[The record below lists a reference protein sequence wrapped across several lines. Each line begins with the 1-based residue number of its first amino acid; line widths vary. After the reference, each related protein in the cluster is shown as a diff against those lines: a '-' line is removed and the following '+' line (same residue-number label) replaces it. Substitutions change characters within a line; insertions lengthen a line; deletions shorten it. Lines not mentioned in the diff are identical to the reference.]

1 MIIGLTGGIGS
12 GKSAA
17 ANFFQNEGVTVIDA
31 DQLAREVIN
40 PNSQGF
46 QSVVDYFGSRI
57 IGEDGSIDRAQL
69 REEIFDDQDKKKALE
84 SITHPLVRDLMSK
97 RIVSSTSPY
106 LIIMVPLIFETNSM
120 SAYNRILVIDCDATL
135 QMKRASLRD
144 NNSSEQIQKIL
155 DSQCSRS
162 ERLSIA
168 NDVIPNNDS
177 LENLK
182 TRSLAMHKF
191 YLELCKK

>member
-17 ANFFQNEGVTVIDA
+17 ANFFHSEGVTVLDA
-31 DQLAREVIN
+31 DQLAREVIEQN
-40 PNSQGF
+40 TPGF
-46 QSVVDYFGSRI
+46 QSIVDYFGSDI
-57 IGEDGSIDRAQL
+57 IGEDGSIDRAKL
-69 REEIFDDQDKKKALE
+69 RQEIFDDKEKKKTIE
-84 SITHPLVRDLMSK
+84 SITHPLVRDLMAE
-97 RIVSSTSPY
+97 RIAASTSPY
-106 LIIMVPLIFETNSM
+106 SIIMVPLIFETNSM
-120 SAYNRILVIDCDATL
+120 SAYNRILVIDCDTKLQLERAT
-135 QMKRASLRD
+135 LRD

-155 DSQCSRS
+155 DSQCSRT

-191 YLELCKK
+191 YLGLFKK

>member
-17 ANFFQNEGVTVIDA
+17 ANFFHSEGVTVLDA
-31 DQLAREVIN
+31 DQLAREVIEQN
-40 PNSQGF
+40 TPGF
-46 QSVVDYFGSRI
+46 QSIVDYFGSDI
-57 IGEDGSIDRAQL
+57 IGEDGYIDRAKL
-69 REEIFDDQDKKKALE
+69 RQEIFDDKEKKKAIE
-84 SITHPLVRDLMSK
+84 SIIHPLVRDLMAE
-97 RIVSSTSPY
+97 RIAASTSPY
-106 LIIMVPLIFETNSM
+106 SIIMVPLIFETNSM
-120 SAYNRILVIDCDATL
+120 SAYNRILVIDCDTKLQLERAT
-135 QMKRASLRD
+135 LRD

-155 DSQCSRS
+155 DSQCSRT

-168 NDVIPNNDS
+168 NDVIPNNDT

-191 YLELCKK
+191 YLGLCKK

>member
-17 ANFFQNEGVTVIDA
+17 ANFFHSEGVTVLDA
-31 DQLAREVIN
+31 DQLAREVIEQN
-40 PNSQGF
+40 TPGF
-46 QSVVDYFGSRI
+46 QSIVDYFGSDI
-57 IGEDGSIDRAQL
+57 IGEDGSIDRAKL
-69 REEIFDDQDKKKALE
+69 RQEIFDDKEKKKAIE
-84 SITHPLVRDLMSK
+84 SITHPLVRDLMAE
-97 RIVSSTSPY
+97 RIAASTSPY
-106 LIIMVPLIFETNSM
+106 SIIMVPLIFETNSM
-120 SAYNRILVIDCDATL
+120 SAYNRILVIDCDTKLQLERAT
-135 QMKRASLRD
+135 LRD

-155 DSQCSRS
+155 DSQCSRA

-168 NDVIPNNDS
+168 NDVIPNNDT

-191 YLELCKK
+191 YLGLCKK

>member
-17 ANFFQNEGVTVIDA
+17 ANFFHSEGVTVLDA
-31 DQLAREVIN
+31 DQLAREVIEQN
-40 PNSQGF
+40 TPGF
-46 QSVVDYFGSRI
+46 QSIVNYFGSDI
-57 IGEDGSIDRAQL
+57 IGEDGSIDRAKL
-69 REEIFDDQDKKKALE
+69 RQEIFDDKEKKKAIE
-84 SITHPLVRDLMSK
+84 SITHPLVRDLMAE
-97 RIVSSTSPY
+97 RIAASTSPY
-106 LIIMVPLIFETNSM
+106 SIIMVPLIFETNSM
-120 SAYNRILVIDCDATL
+120 SAYNRILVIDCDTKLQLERAT
-135 QMKRASLRD
+135 LRD

-155 DSQCSRS
+155 DSQCSRT

-168 NDVIPNNDS
+168 NDVIPNNDT

-191 YLELCKK
+191 YLGLCKK

>member
-17 ANFFQNEGVTVIDA
+17 ANFFHSEGVTVLDA
-31 DQLAREVIN
+31 DQLAREVIEQN
-40 PNSQGF
+40 TPGF
-46 QSVVDYFGSRI
+46 QSIVNYFGSDI
-57 IGEDGSIDRAQL
+57 IGEDGSIDRAKL
-69 REEIFDDQDKKKALE
+69 RQEIFDDKEKKKAIE
-84 SITHPLVRDLMSK
+84 SIIHPLVRDLMAE
-97 RIVSSTSPY
+97 RIAASTSPY
-106 LIIMVPLIFETNSM
+106 SIIMVPLIFETNSM
-120 SAYNRILVIDCDATL
+120 SAYNRILVIDCDTKLQLERAT
-135 QMKRASLRD
+135 LRD

-155 DSQCSRS
+155 DSQCSRT

-168 NDVIPNNDS
+168 NDVIPNNDT

-191 YLELCKK
+191 YLGLCKK